1 MVSSNRKL
9 SERQN
14 KMLEFIT
21 DFVKEHPYPPS
32 VREIQLGC
40 GISSTSVVDY
50 NLHIL
55 RREGYIKR
63 SPDISRGIQLLDK
76 DTGRAMGLQTSVAV
90 PVFGA
95 IAAGEPLM
103 AFPEASE
110 AEETLELPA
119 SMLPARPEGM
129 YALRVKGQSMIEDLI
144 DDGDVVLFQRR
155 ETASPGEMVAAWLTE
170 RGEGTLKR
178 YYPEALACGCS
189 RRTARCRRST
199 RTRTR
204 LKCRASWW
212 GLSGCTGRGATPCG
226 GDVLYCGRCMGAT

>member
-1 MVSSNRKL
+1 MVPSKQKL

-14 KMLEFIT
+14 KMLEFISN
-21 DFVKEHPYPPS
+21 FVRENPYPPS
-32 VREIQLGC
+32 VREIQMGC

-76 DTGRAMGLQTSVAV
+76 DTGRAMGMQNAVAV
-90 PVFGA
+90 PVYGA

-103 AFPEASE
+103 AFPDTAE

-119 SMLPARPEGM
+119 SMLPPRTDGV

-144 DDGDVVLFQRR
+144 DDGDVVLFQKR
-155 ETASPGEMVAAWLTE
+155 ETASPGEMVAAWIKE
-170 RGEGTLKR
+170 PGEATLKR
-178 YYPEALACGCS
+178 YYPEG
-189 RRTARCRRST
+189 ARV
-199 RTRTR
+199 R
-204 LKCRASWW
+204 LQPANSAMSPIYQDADNVEVQGVVVGVIRMFK
-212 GLSGCTGRGATPCG
+212 
-226 GDVLYCGRCMGAT
+226 

>member
-1 MVSSNRKL
+1 
-9 SERQN
+9 
-14 KMLEFIT
+14 
-21 DFVKEHPYPPS
+21 
-32 VREIQLGC
+32 
-40 GISSTSVVDY
+40 
-50 NLHIL
+50 
-55 RREGYIKR
+55 
-63 SPDISRGIQLLDK
+63 
-76 DTGRAMGLQTSVAV
+76 MGLQTSVAV

-119 SMLPARPEGM
+119 SMLPARTEGM

-178 YYPEALACGCS
+178 YYPEG
-189 RRTARCRRST
+189 ARV
-199 RTRTR
+199 R
-204 LKCRASWW
+204 LQPANSAMSPIYEDADKVEVQGVVVGVIRMY
-212 GLSGCTGRGATPCG
+212 R
-226 GDVLYCGRCMGAT
+226 

>member
-1 MVSSNRKL
+1 MAPTKQKL

-21 DFVKEHPYPPS
+21 NFVKEHPYPPS
-32 VREIQLGC
+32 VREIQMGC

-76 DTGRAMGLQTSVAV
+76 DTGRAMGLQNAVMV

-103 AFPEASE
+103 AFADAAE

-119 SMLPARPEGM
+119 SMLPARTDGL

-155 ETASPGEMVAAWLTE
+155 ETANPGEMVAAWIKDP
-170 RGEGTLKR
+170 GEGTLKR
-178 YYPEALACGCS
+178 FYPEG
-189 RRTARCRRST
+189 ARV
-199 RTRTR
+199 R
-204 LKCRASWW
+204 LQPANSAMSPIYQDADNVEVQGVVVGVIRMF
-212 GLSGCTGRGATPCG
+212 G
-226 GDVLYCGRCMGAT
+226 

>member
-9 SERQN
+9 SERQH
-14 KMLEFIT
+14 KMLEFIST
-21 DFVKEHPYPPS
+21 FVKDHPYPPS

-63 SPDISRGIQLLDK
+63 SPDISRGIQLLDR
-76 DTGRAMGLQTSVAV
+76 DTGKAVGRQNVVVV

-95 IAAGEPLM
+95 IAAGEPVM

-119 SMLPARPEGM
+119 SLLPSQSENV

-155 ETASPGEMVAAWLTE
+155 EAARPGEMVAAWLKE
-170 RGEGTLKR
+170 HGEATLKR
-178 YYPEALACGCS
+178 YYPEG
-189 RRTARCRRST
+189 ARV
-199 RTRTR
+199 R
-204 LKCRASWW
+204 LQPANSAMSPIYEDADNVEVQGVVVGVIRMY
-212 GLSGCTGRGATPCG
+212 R
-226 GDVLYCGRCMGAT
+226 

>member
-1 MVSSNRKL
+1 MAPSNGKL
-9 SERQN
+9 SERQT
-14 KMLEFIT
+14 KMLEFIS

-76 DTGRAMGLQTSVAV
+76 DTGRAMGLQTSIAV

-119 SMLPARPEGM
+119 SMLPPRTEGM

-155 ETASPGEMVAAWLTE
+155 ETASPGEMVAAWLKE

-178 YYPEALACGCS
+178 YYPEG
-189 RRTARCRRST
+189 ARV
-199 RTRTR
+199 R
-204 LKCRASWW
+204 LQPANSAMSPIYEDADKVEVQGVVVGVIRMY
-212 GLSGCTGRGATPCG
+212 R
-226 GDVLYCGRCMGAT
+226 